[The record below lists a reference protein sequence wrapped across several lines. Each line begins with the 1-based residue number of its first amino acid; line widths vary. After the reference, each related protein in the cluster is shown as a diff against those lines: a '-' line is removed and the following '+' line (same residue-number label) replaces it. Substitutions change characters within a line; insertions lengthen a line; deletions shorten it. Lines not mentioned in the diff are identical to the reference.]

1 MLPSTLSFPTM
12 KTPTR
17 REFLSTV
24 TSASA
29 GLSAW
34 PLFNPAWL
42 DELDNELSAFNGHTP
57 EALARD
63 EEFWYHI
70 QKSFNQSPLF
80 INLENGYMSPQPVEV
95 MQAQLAN
102 IQLIN
107 ERTSFYMRRQARDEV
122 LGTNH
127 QIAALAGCS
136 TEEIIITRNTTEA
149 LDTVIAGIDFEAGD
163 EAIMCDL
170 DYSSMLQAFD
180 QQSRRLG
187 LVTKYIELPLHPES
201 DDQIVSIYEKAIT
214 PKTKIILVTHL
225 NNITGMILPVRKICD
240 MAHKHGVE
248 VICDGAHSFAHLDY
262 KIPDLHC
269 DYFGASLHKWLCTP
283 MGAGVLYIK
292 KEKIPN
298 VWPLFGDT
306 NFPEDDIRKFG
317 HIGIHPVSTNLTVSN
332 AIRFHNMV
340 GAQRKEARLKYLKS
354 YWTEQVKDLAGL
366 HIHTPWDEDRASAL
380 VLISVDGYS
389 PDELVNHLY
398 DEFRIFTVAR
408 KNPVVNGVRIT
419 PHLYTRIEELDALV
433 LALNAICGG

>member
-1 MLPSTLSFPTM
+1 MQ
-12 KTPTR
+12 TR
-17 REFLSTV
+17 NRRNFLQKISSMTAGLGLAPMFDANWLDKLEHKLSTFEHH
-24 TSASA
+24 
-29 GLSAW
+29 L
-34 PLFNPAWL
+34 
-42 DELDNELSAFNGHTP
+42 P
-57 EALARD
+57 EDVVKD
-63 EEFWYHI
+63 EEYWYHI
-70 QKSFNQSPLF
+70 QQAFNQSPLY
-80 INLENGYMSPQPVEV
+80 INLENGYMNPQPVEV

-102 IQLIN
+102 IQMIN
-107 ERTSFYMRRQARDEV
+107 ERTSFYMRRQAWDEV
-122 LGTNH
+122 KGTNQ
-127 QIAALAGCS
+127 QIAELAGCS

-149 LDTVIAGIDFEAGD
+149 LDTVIAGIDFEEGD

-201 DDQIVSIYEKAIT
+201 DEQIVNIYRQAIT
-214 PKTKIILVTHL
+214 PKTKVILVTHL

-240 MAHKHGVE
+240 MAHEHGVE

-283 MGAGVLYIK
+283 MGAGVLYVK
-292 KEKIPN
+292 KEKISK

-332 AIRFHNMV
+332 AIRFHKMI
-340 GAQRKEARLKYLKS
+340 GAAKKEARLKYLKS
-354 YWTEQVKDLAGL
+354 YWTEKVKGL
-366 HIHTPWDEDRASAL
+366 PKLSIHTPWDASRASAL
-380 VLISVDGYS
+380 VLISVEGYTS
-389 PDELVNHLY
+389 DELVTALY
-398 DEFRIFTVAR
+398 DQYRIFTVAR

-419 PHLYTRIEELDALV
+419 PHLYTRIEELDTLIA
-433 LALNAICGG
+433 ALNELCSA